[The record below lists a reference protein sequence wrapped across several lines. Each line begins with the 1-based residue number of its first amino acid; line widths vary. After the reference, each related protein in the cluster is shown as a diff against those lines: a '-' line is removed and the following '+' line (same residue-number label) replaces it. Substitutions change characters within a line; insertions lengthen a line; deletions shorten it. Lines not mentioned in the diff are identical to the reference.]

1 MGGIPYM
8 GSKRVLAQEIINIIY
23 QRHGNIPFYDLFGGG
38 GAVSFSALSFFDD
51 VHYNEI
57 DTSIVNLM
65 RQLKEGIPE
74 SWYEP
79 VTREKFVE
87 EIKKDTAY
95 AGMVK
100 TCWGFGNNYRKGY
113 LWGIDIME
121 DKLLLH
127 DLCVKNTPEL
137 IYKANEVFNIN
148 LPKNLPGGCIKNR
161 MLYVKR
167 FFDRMDLQSLERL
180 ESLQRLQ
187 RLERMQRLGRLP
199 NKLKLS
205 NKDYQDIKF
214 KNDSV
219 IY

>member
-87 EIKKDTAY
+87 GIKKDTAY

-100 TCWGFGNNYRKGY
+100 TCWSFGNNYRNGY
-113 LWGIDIME
+113 LWGIDIVE

-127 DLCVKNTPEL
+127 ELCVKNTPEL
-137 IYKANEVFNIN
+137 IYKAKKQIGIDLPDKLKGGTIQERRIYLKGFFNR
-148 LPKNLPGGCIKNR
+148 L
-161 MLYVKR
+161 
-167 FFDRMDLQSLERL
+167 DLQSIERLQSL
-180 ESLQRLQ
+180 ESLQR
-187 RLERMQRLGRLP
+187 MQSLGRLP

-214 KNDSV
+214 KN
-219 IY
+219 